1 MTAPPPQL
9 RGADLLPLG
18 TLGLRARRLR
28 TALSALGIAIGIAAI
43 VGVLGIT
50 QSSRA
55 NLLHQI
61 DRLGT
66 NLLTV
71 ANGQTVGGQGAEL
84 PAAAP
89 AMIARIPDV
98 QQVARTAQ
106 LADVS
111 LYRSERV
118 PAYNTQALAVRATDT
133 QLLAALSG
141 TMNAGWFLNAASAHA
156 EVTILGYDAARA
168 LGISTA
174 QLPARVWISGYHYD
188 VVGILNPLPLAPEID
203 RSALIGFPAATRDFG
218 FDGHPSL
225 IYLRADTAHVTD
237 VAALLAATANP
248 EDPEQVTVSRP
259 SDTLTARAAVASAT
273 TALFLGLGAVA
284 LLVGGIGVANIMV
297 IGVLERRTEIGLRRA
312 LGAAGRHIAAQ
323 FLTESLLLSALG
335 GLAGVLT
342 GLGLTAAT
350 ARARHWRLALPPLQS
365 LAAFGVALLIG
376 MIAGLYPALRAARLN
391 PADALRTQ

>member
-1 MTAPPPQL
+1 MTAPTPRL
-9 RGADLLPLG
+9 RGADVLPLG

-71 ANGQTVGGQGAEL
+71 ANGQTVGGQVAEL

-89 AMIARIPDV
+89 AMIARMTDV
-98 QQVARTAQ
+98 QQVTRTAQ

-111 LYRSERV
+111 LYRSARV
-118 PAYNTQALAVRATDT
+118 PAYNTQGLAVRAADT
-133 QLLAALSG
+133 QLLATLSG
-141 TMNAGWFLNAASAHA
+141 TMNAGWFLNRASAHA
-156 EVTILGYDAARA
+156 EVTVLGHDAAHA
-168 LGISTA
+168 LGISAA
-174 QLPARVWISGYHYD
+174 QLPARVWISGYYYD
-188 VVGILNPLPLAPEID
+188 VVGILDPLPLAPEID
-203 RSALIGFPAATRDFG
+203 RSALIGFPAAARDFG

-225 IYLRADTAHVTD
+225 IYLRTDTAHVTD
-237 VAALLAATANP
+237 VAALLGATANP

-259 SDTLTARAAVASAT
+259 SDTLTARAAVASTT

-284 LLVGGIGVANIMV
+284 LLVGGIGVANVMV
-297 IGVLERRTEIGLRRA
+297 IGVLERRNEIGLRRS
-312 LGAAGRHIAAQ
+312 LGAAGRHITAQ

-335 GLAGVLT
+335 GMAGVLA
-342 GLGLTAAT
+342 GLGLTAAI
-350 ARARHWRLALPPLQS
+350 ARARHWRLAVPPLQS
-365 LAAFGVALLIG
+365 FGAFGVALVIG
-376 MIAGLYPALRAARLN
+376 AIAGLYPALRAARLN
-391 PADALRTQ
+391 PADALRTP

>member
-1 MTAPPPQL
+1 MTAPTPRL
-9 RGADLLPLG
+9 RGADVLPLG

-71 ANGQTVGGQGAEL
+71 ANGQTVGGQVAEL

-89 AMIARIPDV
+89 AMIARMPDV
-98 QQVARTAQ
+98 QQVTRTAQ

-111 LYRSERV
+111 LYRSARV
-118 PAYNTQALAVRATDT
+118 PAYNTQGLAVRATDA
-133 QLLAALSG
+133 QLLATLSG
-141 TMNAGWFLNAASAHA
+141 TMNAGWFLNRANAHA
-156 EVTILGYDAARA
+156 EVTVLGYDAAHA
-168 LGISTA
+168 LGIGTA
-174 QLPARVWISGYHYD
+174 QLPARVWISGYYYD
-188 VVGILNPLPLAPEID
+188 VVGILDPLPLAPEID
-203 RSALIGFPAATRDFG
+203 RSALIGFPAAARDFG

-225 IYLRADTAHVTD
+225 IYLRTDTARVTD
-237 VAALLAATANP
+237 VAALLGATANP

-259 SDTLTARAAVASAT
+259 SDTLTARAAVASTT

-284 LLVGGIGVANIMV
+284 LLVGGIGVANVMV
-297 IGVLERRTEIGLRRA
+297 IGVLERRNEIGLRRS
-312 LGAAGRHIAAQ
+312 LGAAGRHITAQ

-335 GLAGVLT
+335 GVTGVLA
-342 GLGLTAAT
+342 GLGLTAVT
-350 ARARHWRLALPPLQS
+350 AHARHWRLAVPPLQS
-365 LAAFGVALLIG
+365 LGAFGVALVIG
-376 MIAGLYPALRAARLN
+376 AIAGLYPALRAARLN
-391 PADALRTQ
+391 PADALRTP